1 MRLSDIKQ
9 ARRSSID
16 LIIAVRASRPRCWT
30 DSGCPFTK
38 ERRALFKRVR
48 LKWIEARCSRRSRG
62 GRTCLSPPVVL
73 GSLYDGKIA
82 KRVCVNAGRNDI
94 PSLAIH
100 ERPRL
105 HVARF
110 RRNRSASYIAT
121 TCSPQPY
128 AQGASLC
135 TSQSGGQRQPVSI
148 KSHARPRPGIRPN
161 SCTLALPPAVPS
173 TEGGATPVQP
183 FPHAC
188 RSPDALTPCARPCR
202 HDPTRYSS
210 ERRWPSGSIR
220 ESGEDLS
227 LKRNAG
233 RALCCAAVLHL
244 VGSNAVVEQF

>member
-1 MRLSDIKQ
+1 MRDETIYRPWQYMSDLDCMLQDFAEI
-9 ARRSSID
+9 
-16 LIIAVRASRPRCWT
+16 
-30 DSGCPFTK
+30 
-38 ERRALFKRVR
+38 
-48 LKWIEARCSRRSRG
+48 
-62 GRTCLSPPVVL
+62 
-73 GSLYDGKIA
+73 
-82 KRVCVNAGRNDI
+82 
-94 PSLAIH
+94 
-100 ERPRL
+100 
-105 HVARF
+105 
-110 RRNRSASYIAT
+110 RSASYIAT